1 MSIVTV
7 ATSTTPS
14 HPSVPAERP
23 DLEFDRRWAA
33 WKARGIAHERTVR
46 RRAIVA
52 IVAGAVT
59 SCGVIAYLFLA
70 S

>member
-1 MSIVTV
+1 MQNS
-7 ATSTTPS
+7 TSAPATPS
-14 HPSVPAERP
+14 HPLVPVVSQ
-23 DLEFDRRWAA
+23 DVDFDRRWAA
-33 WKARGIAHERTVR
+33 WKARGIAHERAVG

-59 SCGVIAYLFLA
+59 SCCVIAYLFLT